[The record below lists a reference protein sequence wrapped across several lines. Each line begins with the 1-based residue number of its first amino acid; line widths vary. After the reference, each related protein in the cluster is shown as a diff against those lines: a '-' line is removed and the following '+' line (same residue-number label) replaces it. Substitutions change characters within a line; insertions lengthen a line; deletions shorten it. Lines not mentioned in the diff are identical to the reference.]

1 MSDYSE
7 HQIRQRA
14 QNSDSRRTIRDV
26 LSGVSVGAL
35 GSYAALDLLERS
47 SLVSYELLVQ
57 VFLVAIAAVASI
69 WAVRNSIRVDQ
80 DDEAHFD
87 HAMRL
92 LDDGDK
98 RMQQL
103 NLNGDKPGG
112 DAH

>member
-7 HQIRQRA
+7 HQIRQLE

-35 GSYAALDLLERS
+35 GSYAAFDLLERS
-47 SLVSYELLVQ
+47 SVVTYELLVQ
-57 VFLVAIAAVASI
+57 VVLVAIAAVASV
-69 WAVRNSIRVDQ
+69 WAVRNSMRVDQ

-87 HAMRL
+87 YVMRL
-92 LDDGDK
+92 LDDGDE

-112 DAH
+112 DQH